1 VAGPQAIVEWFK
13 GSALRPFLD
22 ALDAQAREIFLTD
35 YTARIAK
42 LIRPATTAKCCFASR
57 VYSLSQR
64 TDRFLL

>member
-22 ALDAQAREIFLTD
+22 AQAREIFLTD

-42 LIRPATTAKCCFASR
+42 LGRPATTAKCCFASR